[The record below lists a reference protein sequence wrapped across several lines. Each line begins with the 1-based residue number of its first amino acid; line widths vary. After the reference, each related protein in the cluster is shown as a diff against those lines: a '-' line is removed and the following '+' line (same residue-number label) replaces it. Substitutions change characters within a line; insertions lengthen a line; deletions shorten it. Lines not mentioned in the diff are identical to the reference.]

1 MMNYE
6 NAPTTE
12 LLSTRCAACAR
23 PLVDAASVTAG
34 MGPICRKKYGYG
46 SIPEDV
52 RIEANALIHEAAR
65 DETSAAR
72 RKAIAAELDVLG
84 ADVLAGKIRDR
95 FLKPDVT
102 IAQDAILLGRG
113 RWARTV
119 PGYVIKTRYSPAF
132 NEALKARIDWT
143 NRGIRKN
150 PETGKFA
157 GWTIE
162 DTDRSVLWDLVREYF
177 AGGILETDN
186 GTHTIPRIGNLAA

>member
-1 MMNYE
+1 MSYE
-6 NAPTTE
+6 NAPATE
-12 LLSTRCAACAR
+12 LLSTRCMACAR
-23 PLVDAASVTAG
+23 PLLDAASVTAG
-34 MGPICRKKYGYG
+34 MGPICRKKYGY
-46 SIPEDV
+46 SAIPEDV

-72 RKAIAAELDVLG
+72 RKAIAAELDTLG

-102 IAQDAILLGRG
+102 IAQDAIRLGRG
-113 RWARTV
+113 RWERTT
-119 PGYVIKTRYSPAF
+119 PGYVIKTRYNPAF

-150 PETGKFA
+150 PETGKFE

-162 DTDRSVLWDLVREYF
+162 DTDRAVLWDLIREFF

-186 GTHTIPRIGNLAA
+186 GTHTIPLVETLAA